1 MQCDKHKPGIQANL
15 YMQEFGQ
22 RLLPEIYA
30 LYNPL
35 NYVEASSLEVLV
47 YARMVESLGS
57 EQAVV

>member
-1 MQCDKHKPGIQANL
+1 MPGIQANL
-15 YMQEFGQ
+15 YMQEYGQ

-47 YARMVESLGS
+47 CARMVESLGS

>member
-1 MQCDKHKPGIQANL
+1 
-15 YMQEFGQ
+15 MQEFGQ